1 VGRRGSATAARPDPA
16 ERSGRHLFN
25 AAFNARDLVRDL
37 DRLRGRTDKSKF
49 LRRLLRAEAK
59 RAWPTWPVDDDD
71 DEEDGPVVSDETLER
86 LRRLTTQ

>member
-1 VGRRGSATAARPDPA
+1 M
-16 ERSGRHLFN
+16 
-25 AAFNARDLVRDL
+25 RDL